1 MKKFLFTFFSCQ
13 IFCLY
18 ADAATPQ
25 VKKPFTGIFFGA
37 GGGASLL
44 GGEHAYKIGADSG
57 KLNMRGFGALLSA
70 AAGYM
75 WLTDTKAWF
84 AGELYFYAKTAKSSK
99 VMKNITNEGDV
110 TIKNRSTL
118 GIAGLLGG
126 AVNPRLMMYAKA
138 GFETGTFSFNYKNLT
153 TPPNAKTN
161 STRMQAVVPGAGMLY
176 TLTDAV
182 LVGGEYGYMLSTKK
196 LKASDASPVADYKP
210 TEHRIMATIR
220 YVF

>member
-1 MKKFLFTFFSCQ
+1 MFTLFFCQ
-13 IFCLY
+13 ILCVS
-18 ADAATPQ
+18 ANAEPPQ

-37 GGGASLL
+37 GGGGSLI
-44 GGEHAYKIGADSG
+44 GGEHVYKTATDSG

-75 WLTDTKAWF
+75 WLTDSKAWF
-84 AGELYFYAKTAKSSK
+84 AGELYFYAKTAKASK
-99 VMKNITNEGDV
+99 AMNNITNEGDV

-118 GIAGLLGG
+118 GVAGLLGG

-138 GFETGTFSFNYKNLT
+138 GFETGTFSFNYKNLAT
-153 TPPNAKTN
+153 VPATKTN
-161 STRMQAVVPGAGMLY
+161 SSRMQAIVPGAGLLY